1 MKIMKMW
8 NCGIMELWNPPSPRL
23 WRTSYE
29 NGKVLHTLLISIISY
44 FHIFTFAYSSSAA
57 PVLDGSGIRI
67 EFDSEER
74 GFDCLSIKNKMNG
87 REVQFGDGEIDGSRA
102 GLWAMKFWK
111 DGSPSQTRW
120 LTNHNPS
127 RRSVKSSDGRLKFL
141 WEGLSLGDEKDVVD
155 VAAAVDLSEDG
166 ESAKWRIQVRNRSK
180 TWGLA
185 EVEYPIVRHVVVSNT
200 ASALLPH
207 GNTGG
212 RLYERY
218 SEGYNLLYPHGTV
231 PVQTLAFMMDGVGL
245 QFTALDGK
253 AQNKAFN
260 TRGLDM
266 KIWYRC
272 PDEGRP
278 GAANA
283 PDYAIETAA
292 FAGDWWVAA
301 KRYRKWALRQQ
312 WASKG
317 PLKDRTDFCRRI
329 GNVGYWVNGSGPAA
343 KGWFSTL
350 AKLLPDVPLGL
361 HWYNWHNSP
370 FDVNYPEMF
379 PAKDGIKEA
388 AAWMKE
394 NGVFCMPY
402 INGSLWEDEIPSF
415 TNALPYTCKRPDGSC
430 HTYKCGHNQ
439 NVLARMCPTT
449 ELWKKTVA
457 ENTRR
462 LFDELDVDG
471 VYLDQVSCSLPQ
483 PCHDASHGHR
493 LGGGEFWTQGYR
505 ELMKPIREDA
515 VKRGRALTSECAAE
529 PYMDSF
535 DAFLTWMENTPKD
548 VPLLPAVYS
557 GYALYFG
564 SIESKND
571 SLDSYCAL
579 QARMFLWGFQLG
591 WNGTQLMQKGK
602 EEYVPF
608 THKLCRTRL
617 ENLDCFLYGE
627 LVGELIPVGEV
638 PMVDVKWEYKDVGE
652 FKAPAVMSAVW
663 LSGNGKRRAFIV
675 NISDKEQRFDFKT
688 SPDGKTHSFVI
699 PPRNVIVGK

>member
-8 NCGIMELWNPPSPRL
+8 NCGIMELWK
-23 WRTSYE
+23 YE
-29 NGKVLHTLLISIISY
+29 NGKALKTLVISIISY
-44 FHIFTFAYSSSAA
+44 FHVFTFSYSSFAA

-74 GFDCLSIKNKMNG
+74 GFDCLAIKNKLG
-87 REVQFGDGEIDGSRA
+87 GKGVQFGDGESDDRRA

-111 DGSPSQTRW
+111 DGGPSQTRW
-120 LTNHNPS
+120 LTNHSQS

-141 WEGLSLGDEKDVVD
+141 WEGLSVGDKKDVVD

-166 ESAKWRIQVRNRSK
+166 ASAKWRIQVRNRSK

-185 EVEYPIVRHVVVSNT
+185 EVEYPIVRHVVASNT
-200 ASALLPH
+200 ASALLPS
-207 GNTGG
+207 GNMGG
-212 RLYERY
+212 RLVERY
-218 SEGYNLLYPHGTV
+218 AGGDYLGYPHGLV
-231 PVQTLAFMMDGVGL
+231 PVQTLAFMKDGAGL

-253 AQNKAFN
+253 AQNKAFS

-272 PDEGRP
+272 PDEGCP

-283 PDYAIETAA
+283 PDYAVETAA
-292 FAGDWWVAA
+292 FEGDWWAAA
-301 KRYRKWALRQQ
+301 KRYRKWALKQQ
-312 WASKG
+312 WTSKG
-317 PLKDRTDFCRRI
+317 PLKDRADFCKKI
-329 GNVGYWVNGSGPAA
+329 GNVGYWIIGHGPRVQ
-343 KGWFSTL
+343 KSL
-350 AKLLPDVPLGL
+350 ARLAELLPDVPLGC
-361 HWYNWHNSP
+361 HWYSWHNSP

-379 PAKDGIKEA
+379 PAKAGIKEA

-402 INGSLWEDEIPSF
+402 INGSLWEDEIASF
-415 TNALPYTCKRPDGSC
+415 TNALPYTCKKPDGSYY
-430 HTYKCGHNQ
+430 TYKCGNK

-449 ELWKKTVA
+449 EIWKKTLF
-457 ENTRR
+457 ENSKR
-462 LFDELDVDG
+462 LFDELNVDG

-505 ELMKPIREDA
+505 ELMKPIREEA
-515 VKRGRALTSECAAE
+515 VKRGAGLTSEAAAE
-529 PYMDSF
+529 PFMDSF
-535 DAFLTWMENTPKD
+535 DAFLTWFWNLPDD

-564 SIESKND
+564 SSQSKND

-579 QARMFLWGFQLG
+579 QARMFLWGIQLG
-591 WNGTQLMQKGK
+591 WNEIIIGKGK
-602 EEYVPF
+602 EDYVPF
-608 THKLCRTRL
+608 ILKLCRTRL
-617 ENLDCFLYGE
+617 ENLDSFLYGE

-652 FKAPAVMSAVW
+652 FKVPAVMSAVW
-663 LSGNGKRRAFIV
+663 LNDKGERRAFIV
-675 NISDKEQRFDFKT
+675 NISGGERRFEYKFA
-688 SPDGKTHSFVI
+688 PDGETHSVTL
-699 PPRNVIVGK
+699 PPRSVMVCK

>member
-1 MKIMKMW
+1 MKK
-8 NCGIMELWNPPSPRL
+8 
-23 WRTSYE
+23 
-29 NGKVLHTLLISIISY
+29 TLVISIISY
-44 FHIFTFAYSSSAA
+44 LHIFTFAHLSSAALAKKDCASSAA
-57 PVLDGSGIRI
+57 PVLDGGGIRI

-74 GFDCLSIKNKMNG
+74 GFDCLAIKNKLG
-87 REVQFGDGEIDGSRA
+87 GKGVPFGDGTSDGSRV

-111 DGSPSQTRW
+111 GGSPSQSRW
-120 LTNHNPS
+120 LTNHSPS
-127 RRSVKSSDGRLKFL
+127 SRSVEGFENQLKFL
-141 WEGLSLGDEKDVVD
+141 WKGLSLGDEKDAVD
-155 VAAAVDLSEDG
+155 VVATVDLAKDG
-166 ESAKWRIQVRNRSK
+166 ASAQWRISVENRSQ

-185 EVEYPIVRHVVVSNT
+185 EVEYPIIRHVVASNT

-218 SEGYNLLYPHGTV
+218 SEGHNLLYPHGTV
-231 PVQTLAFMMDGVGL
+231 PVQTLAFMKDGAGL
-245 QFTALDGK
+245 QFTTLDGK
-253 AQNKAFN
+253 AQNKSFN

-301 KRYRKWALRQQ
+301 KRYRKWALQQQ

-317 PLKDRTDFCRRI
+317 PLKERTDFCRRI
-329 GNVGYWVNGSGPAA
+329 GTVGYWMNGSGLWVR
-343 KGWFSTL
+343 GWLSTL
-350 AKLLPDVPLGL
+350 AKLLPGVPLGC

-394 NGVFCMPY
+394 NGIFCMPY
-402 INGSLWEDEIPSF
+402 INGSLWEDELASF
-415 TNALPYTCKRPDGSC
+415 TNALPYTCKKPDGSYI
-430 HTYKCGHNQ
+430 TYRCGHNG

-457 ENTRR
+457 ENTLR
-462 LFDELDVDG
+462 LFEELGVDG

-515 VKRGRALTSECAAE
+515 AKRGRALTSECAAE

-557 GYALYFG
+557 GHALYFG
-564 SIESKND
+564 SIQSNKD

-591 WNGTQLMQKGK
+591 WSGTLLMGKGK
-602 EEYVPF
+602 EEYAPF
-608 THKLCRTRL
+608 TRKLCRARL
-617 ENLDCFLYGE
+617 DNLDCFLYGE
-627 LVGELIPVGEV
+627 LVGELIPFCQF
-638 PMVDVKWEYKDVGE
+638 PMVDVKWEYKDVGA
-652 FKAPAVMSAVW
+652 FKVPAIMSAVW
-663 LSGNGKRRAFIV
+663 LSDKGERRAFIV
-675 NISDKEQRFDFKT
+675 NISDEERRFEYKFA
-688 SPDGKTHSFVI
+688 PDGETHSVTL
-699 PPRNVIVGK
+699 PPHSVKVCE